1 MSLCVL
7 LYHQVTGT
15 CWCNGHAQTCLPDGK
30 CNCTRNTVSATC
42 QACAA
47 GFYRSNI
54 SGGFT
59 CRRKPQC
66 CGVYFLRDALLLTVV
81 EEPFFY
87 SLRHFPTLCVLL
99 DTFCLR
105 ITIWMYGILLHIAA
119 ILCFT
124 SCCFSPC
131 ISTNSFLCMC
141 VSVCVF
147 VCVCVCVCYCRVFST
162 ACQCN
167 TSAGAKESG
176 CSSIG
181 MCQCRQGYT
190 GQHCDVCTDG
200 YHRQAGLCM
209 PCNCGSATLS
219 PSCDVSGQ
227 CACSGGA
234 AGLKCDACLPGYYG
248 LHSNGCR

>member
-1 MSLCVL
+1 MHTIVQATREIWLSHLYYTHDLSMLVCVCMCMCSCVCVCVCVCACVCACVL

-66 CGVYFLRDALLLTVV
+66 CGVYFLGDALLLTVV
-81 EEPFFY
+81 EEPFSY
-87 SLRHFPTLCVLL
+87 SLCHFPTLCVLL

-141 VSVCVF
+141 VSVCVCVF
-147 VCVCVCVCYCRVFST
+147 VIVVFSLQP
-162 ACQCN
+162 A
-167 TSAGAKESG
+167 
-176 CSSIG
+176 
-181 MCQCRQGYT
+181 
-190 GQHCDVCTDG
+190 
-200 YHRQAGLCM
+200 
-209 PCNCGSATLS
+209 SATPLL
-219 PSCDVSGQ
+219 VQ
-227 CACSGGA
+227 RNQVV
-234 AGLKCDACLPGYYG
+234 
-248 LHSNGCR
+248 HQ